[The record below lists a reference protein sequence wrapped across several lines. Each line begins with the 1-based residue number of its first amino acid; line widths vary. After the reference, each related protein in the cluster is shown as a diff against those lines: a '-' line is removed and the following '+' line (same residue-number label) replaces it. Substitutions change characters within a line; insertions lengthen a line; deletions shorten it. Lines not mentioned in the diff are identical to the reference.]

1 MLRDTK
7 GIEHFARVKI
17 PDTLPAL
24 VPLAPGSKMKS
35 KARAT
40 GKEQAFVWIEQLI
53 VANLSAL
60 FPGMEI
66 LQAHPFH
73 VTRDADVAIQDLEA
87 GDLLEVVEEGV
98 WQRRFADA
106 VRVEITEDMPASVL
120 SILATNVGLE
130 PEDVYKISG
139 PLSLVRVRQLARLD
153 RPDLKFPSFVPAMP
167 PALTKEEDEDIFTAI
182 RRGDIL
188 MQHPFESFQPVVSLL
203 QKAARD
209 PNVLA
214 IKITLYRV
222 GRNAP
227 VVDALLE
234 AAENGKQIAVLLEL
248 KARFDEESN
257 IGWARKLEEYGVH
270 VVYGLMGL
278 KVHCK
283 SLLVVRREGD
293 VIRRYAHLS
302 TGNYNAVTAQ
312 LYTDIGMFTCD
323 KEIGADC
330 TDLFNFLTGY
340 SAKSKYRKLLVAP
353 VSLRVRFAE
362 LIDREIE
369 HQKNGRGGH
378 LILKMNALVDREMI
392 KALYRASQAG
402 VKVQLLVR
410 GICCL
415 RPGLPGV
422 SDNITVT
429 SIVGRFLEHSRIY
442 YFHNGGDEEVYLGS
456 ADLMPRNLNSR
467 VEVIFPVSD
476 PNLIRTVRD
485 EILGTYLKEQ
495 AKARHMLPDGKYVR
509 DGNAGKKNAFNSQE
523 VFIARAQKRAARGL
537 NLLRG
542 ERLTVVRLPL
552 AVTWRRGRGL
562 PVASIAVH
570 AFPSLQLC
578 SFSPNWFGPSPGRR
592 GAAYLLA
599 YVCLLFL
606 PSWSAARGAGPGAN
620 QKFTVSGTVVNESTG
635 EPIPRAMV
643 TLQGSPT
650 RYAFSDSNGGFTIEG
665 VAAGRYSIQA
675 QKPGYL
681 GPRDDGLSQSVQ
693 AVKVGGNSDAITIRL
708 AAENVI
714 FGRLTDAN
722 GQPVESVSLRLT
734 QRVLRNGT
742 WRLESRSYTTSD
754 DDGTYRFANLHP
766 VPITSPQGP
775 TCLVARHSSMSP
787 TRRVP
792 DGQDSTTRKRR
803 MWHRLRPS
811 ASPPDSRYK
820 PT

>member
-1 MLRDTK
+1 MASTAKSIPPRTRRKPMQAEHPKNGAGEVVEIAAQNLKDPELYINRELSLLDFQRRVLEEAQDASNPLLDRLMFLSFVGSNVDEFFMVRVAGLKRQVEKGVVDTGPDGMTPTEQMRAIRASVIRLYRASYDTLHRELLPALAEAGIRILNYSELGEEQLAAVNRYFQDTIFPTLTPLAFDPGRPFPHISNLSLNLAVVLRDPK

-24 VPLAPGSKMKS
+24 VPLAPALKMKS
-35 KARAT
+35 KARTTA
-40 GKEQAFVWIEQLI
+40 KDQSFVWIEQVVL
-53 VANLSAL
+53 ANLSAL

-66 LQAHPFH
+66 LEAHPFH

-98 WQRRFADA
+98 FQRRFADA

-120 SILATNVGLE
+120 QILATNMELE

-153 RPDLKFPSFVPAMP
+153 RPDLKYLPFVPAMP

-188 MQHPFESFQPVVSLL
+188 MQHPFESFQPVVTLL

-283 SLLVVRREGD
+283 AALVVRREGD

-302 TGNYNAVTAQ
+302 TGNYNSVTAQ

-323 KEIGADC
+323 NEIGADC

-353 VSLRVRFAE
+353 VSLRERFVE

-378 LILKMNALVDREMI
+378 LILKMNALVDRNMI
-392 KALYRASQAG
+392 KELYRASQAG

-415 RPGLPGV
+415 RPGVPGV
-422 SDNITVT
+422 SENITVT

-442 YFHNGGDEEVYLGS
+442 YFRNGGDDEVYLGS

-467 VEVIFPVSD
+467 VEVIFPVGD
-476 PNLIRTVRD
+476 PNLIKTLRD
-485 EILGTYLKEQ
+485 SILGTYLKEQ

-509 DGNAGKKNAFNSQE
+509 DANAGKKNAFNSQE
-523 VFIARAQKRAARGL
+523 TFIARSQKRA
-537 NLLRG
+537 
-542 ERLTVVRLPL
+542 
-552 AVTWRRGRGL
+552 
-562 PVASIAVH
+562 
-570 AFPSLQLC
+570 
-578 SFSPNWFGPSPGRR
+578 
-592 GAAYLLA
+592 GA
-599 YVCLLFL
+599 
-606 PSWSAARGAGPGAN
+606 
-620 QKFTVSGTVVNESTG
+620 
-635 EPIPRAMV
+635 
-643 TLQGSPT
+643 
-650 RYAFSDSNGGFTIEG
+650 
-665 VAAGRYSIQA
+665 
-675 QKPGYL
+675 
-681 GPRDDGLSQSVQ
+681 
-693 AVKVGGNSDAITIRL
+693 
-708 AAENVI
+708 
-714 FGRLTDAN
+714 
-722 GQPVESVSLRLT
+722 
-734 QRVLRNGT
+734 
-742 WRLESRSYTTSD
+742 
-754 DDGTYRFANLHP
+754 
-766 VPITSPQGP
+766 
-775 TCLVARHSSMSP
+775 
-787 TRRVP
+787 
-792 DGQDSTTRKRR
+792 KR
-803 MWHRLRPS
+803 
-811 ASPPDSRYK
+811 
-820 PT
+820 